1 MTPKKNEPRYDADQK
16 APQKLDEEGR
26 DLRFR
31 ETIGS
36 SEGPNTSVHED
47 MAATAHDHDHDP
59 DAPAREAEKAA
70 RRPEE

>member
-1 MTPKKNEPRYDADQK
+1 MTPKKDEPRYDAERKDK
-16 APQKLDEEGR
+16 QKLDDEGR

-36 SEGPNTSVHED
+36 VEGPNKSIYQD
-47 MAATAHDHDHDP
+47 MAASAHDPDHDP
-59 DAPAREAEKAA
+59 DAPAREVEAPT